1 MSPPGYSDRIN
12 HALAFAA
19 KHHDRQV
26 RGGTRLPYFT
36 LPANV
41 AIILTRYGQDE
52 TTVVA
57 GILHEVVADSVR
69 DGATRAFLDQR
80 IGEKFGALTLDTSL
94 AIVERRVDDEGVEL
108 SPSERR
114 EDLLRRLGAADT
126 RGRWV
131 LAAHALHTVA
141 SLVADLRR
149 TVDTAAHWARYPGGR
164 DGMVPWFRRLHDRLR
179 VVGFDAPIL
188 GEFDEAIAELEARPT

>member
-41 AIILTRYGQDE
+41 AIILTRYDQDE

-57 GILHEVVADSVR
+57 GILHEVVADSLR
-69 DGATRAFLDQR
+69 EGATRAFLDQR
-80 IGEKFGALTLDTSL
+80 IGEKFGALALDTSL
-94 AIVERRVDDEGVEL
+94 AVAERRVDDEGVEL

-114 EDLLRRLGAADT
+114 EDLLARLASVDDRA
-126 RGRWV
+126 RWV
-131 LAAHALHTVA
+131 LAAHALHTA
-141 SLVADLRR
+141 AALGADLRR
-149 TVDTAAHWARYPGGR
+149 TVDQAAHWARYPGGR
-164 DGMVPWFRRLHDRLR
+164 EAMIRWFRHLHDRLR
-179 VVGFDAPIL
+179 AVGFVAPIL
-188 GEFDEAIAELEARPT
+188 RELDEVVTELEAGPV